1 MKPPSQRAKP
11 LPGHLCPVNVLN
23 LLAVRFPKIPF
34 ASVSMLEV
42 TRGKLLELTTSR
54 MKQQSLHTN
63 MVMGKNSAKLA
74 LALYVWLVFP
84 AVSPD
89 HLSSEPCFPKQSQ
102 ALCESLPLSSQGCRL
117 QSYQDSH
124 KPLFKLPFMVSLQ
137 WKRTWLQIP
146 LQCLSSLPVSE
157 LTQTE
162 KPALSLSLSPHN
174 LSSLPRTAHI

>member
-1 MKPPSQRAKP
+1 
-11 LPGHLCPVNVLN
+11 
-23 LLAVRFPKIPF
+23 
-34 ASVSMLEV
+34 MLEV
-42 TRGKLLELTTSR
+42 TRGELLELTTSR

-89 HLSSEPCFPKQSQ
+89 HLSSEPWFPKQSQ

-146 LQCLSSLPVSE
+146 LQCLSSLPVSGSHRLKNLPWASHSHLTISLVFLE
-157 LTQTE
+157 LPIFKQ
-162 KPALSLSLSPHN
+162 ALAPGNPLVPKGFKTSTTSINKASL
-174 LSSLPRTAHI
+174 RV